1 VDPIAI
7 SLTGW
12 PTVGLATFGVI
23 LLAEMGDKSQL
34 VCMTLATRHRAGPV
48 LAGAA
53 AAFVLLNT
61 LAVLFGATL
70 AQWIPE
76 RVLAG
81 VVALLFGVYGVLALR
96 NSQGADGD
104 GEIAEGRRS
113 GVFATTFLLLVL
125 AEMGDKTQ
133 LAVAGMAGT
142 LPPVPVW
149 AGATLALITTS
160 ALGVLVGCKLL
171 RLMPIHRLHQVSG
184 VLFLILSAVAGVR
197 ALTPT

>member
-1 VDPIAI
+1 
-7 SLTGW
+7 
-12 PTVGLATFGVI
+12 
-23 LLAEMGDKSQL
+23 MGDKSQL
-34 VCMTLATRHRAGPV
+34 VCMTLASRHRAGAV

-81 VVALLFGVYGVLALR
+81 AVALLFGVYGVLALR
-96 NSQGADGD
+96 NSQGAEGD
-104 GEIAEGRRS
+104 GEIARGRRG

-149 AGATLALITTS
+149 VGATLALITTS

-184 VLFLILSAVAGVR
+184 VLFLVLSAVAAAR
-197 ALTPT
+197 ALTPS